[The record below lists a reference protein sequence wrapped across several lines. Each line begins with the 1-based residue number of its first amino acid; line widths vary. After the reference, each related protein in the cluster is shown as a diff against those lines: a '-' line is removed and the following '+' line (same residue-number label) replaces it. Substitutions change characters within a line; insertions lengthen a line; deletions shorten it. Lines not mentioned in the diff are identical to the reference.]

1 MLDLSNAK
9 WRVAKASGGNGTCVE
24 VARVPAATA
33 IRDTK
38 NREYGY
44 IVADT
49 PTFEAFLADLKAGKY
64 DL

>member
-1 MLDLSNAK
+1 MQFTN
-9 WRVAKASGGNGTCVE
+9 WRKPTRSNGTGNCVE

-38 NREYGY
+38 NREAGY

-49 PTFEAFLADLKAGKY
+49 PTFQAFLADLKAGKY